1 MIISKTPLRMSFV
14 GGGSDIESF
23 YKRNGGAVIS
33 TAIDK
38 FIYINLNKKFDSG
51 IRLAYSK
58 VEEVENYRQVEH
70 KLVNAALKLLKIQGG
85 IEITSI
91 ADIPSK
97 GSGLGSSSSFTVGLI
112 NVLNEYLKDP
122 VSKIKLAED
131 SCKVEI
137 DMCKEPIGKQDQ
149 YAAAFGG
156 FNLIEFQENG
166 LTNVKP
172 LICKQETINK
182 LEENTLMFYTGIN
195 RSASKILL
203 NQTKNV
209 ERSQAKQNS
218 LIKMVDLAYSLYKD
232 LSDDNLSSFGEILNI
247 NWELKKSLNKDIS
260 NDFIDECYK
269 AAINEG
275 ALGGKIL
282 GAGAGGFLMIYAP
295 KEKHDQIKN
304 KLNNMRNIPVKFY
317 KSGSKIIYNNG

>member
-23 YKRNGGAVIS
+23 YKLNGGAVLS
-33 TAIDK
+33 TTIDK

-58 VEEVENYRQVEH
+58 VEEVDNTKQIEH
-70 KLVNAALKLLKIQGG
+70 KLVKAALSLLKIQGG

-112 NVLNEYLKDP
+112 NVLNEYLKSPISD
-122 VSKIKLAED
+122 INLAKD
-131 SCKVEI
+131 ACKVEI
-137 DMCKEPIGKQDQ
+137 EMCKEPIGKQDQ
-149 YAAAFGG
+149 YAAAYGG
-156 FNLIEFQENG
+156 FNLIEFKENG
-166 LTNVKP
+166 LINVKP

-182 LEENTLMFYTGIN
+182 LEQNTLMFYTGIN

-203 NQTKNV
+203 NQTKNI
-209 ERSQAKQNS
+209 EKSKSKQNA
-218 LIKMVDLAYSLYKD
+218 LIKMVDLTYSLFHELKN
-232 LSDDNLSSFGEILNI
+232 DNISSFGEILNI

-260 NDFIDECYK
+260 TIFIDECYQ
-269 AAINEG
+269 AALKEG
-275 ALGGKIL
+275 AYGGKIL

-295 KEKHDQIKN
+295 KEKHEKIKN
-304 KLNNMRNIPVKFY
+304 KLNILRNIPVKFH

>member
-58 VEEVENYRQVEH
+58 VEEVENYKQVEH
-70 KLVNAALKLLKIQGG
+70 KLVNAALKLLKIKGG

-122 VSKIKLAED
+122 ISKIKLAED

-156 FNLIEFQENG
+156 FNLIEFKENG

-218 LIKMVDLAYSLYKD
+218 LIKMVDLAYSLYND
-232 LSDDNLSSFGEILNI
+232 LSNDNLSSFGEILNI

>member
-58 VEEVENYRQVEH
+58 VEEVENYKQVEH
-70 KLVNAALKLLKIQGG
+70 KLVNAALKLLKIKGG

-122 VSKIKLAED
+122 ISKIKLAED

-156 FNLIEFQENG
+156 FNLIEFKENG

-218 LIKMVDLAYSLYKD
+218 LIKMVDLAYSLYND
-232 LSDDNLSSFGEILNI
+232 LSNDNLSSFGEILNI

-269 AAINEG
+269 AATMEG

-295 KEKHDQIKN
+295 KEKHDQIKI
-304 KLNNMRNIPVKFY
+304 KLNNLRNIPVKFY

>member
-1 MIISKTPLRMSFV
+1 MNLLQKIKENAKLHNKKIVLPEGTEERTLQAADILLNEKIAQIILIGNPETIKSEASRLNLENISKAIIIDPENHDKMEAYAEILVELRKKKGMTMEQAMGLV
-14 GGGSDIESF
+14 G
-23 YKRNGGAVIS
+23 
-33 TAIDK
+33 
-38 FIYINLNKKFDSG
+38 
-51 IRLAYSK
+51 
-58 VEEVENYRQVEH
+58 
-70 KLVNAALKLLKIQGG
+70 
-85 IEITSI
+85 
-91 ADIPSK
+91 
-97 GSGLGSSSSFTVGLI
+97 
-112 NVLNEYLKDP
+112 
-122 VSKIKLAED
+122 
-131 SCKVEI
+131 
-137 DMCKEPIGKQDQ
+137 GKQDQ

>member
-275 ALGGKIL
+275 AL
-282 GAGAGGFLMIYAP
+282 
-295 KEKHDQIKN
+295 
-304 KLNNMRNIPVKFY
+304 
-317 KSGSKIIYNNG
+317 